1 MATSRTATS
10 HWDGTLTE
18 GAGQVTMQ
26 SSGIGTFNVTWAS
39 RAEEPDGRT
48 SPEQLIAAAHSSCFS
63 MALSGGLARA
73 GKPATS
79 LDTTA
84 DVTFQPGTGITGIVI
99 KVTGVV
105 PGMSAEEFQEAA
117 EGARTGCPV
126 SQALQAVPISLRRP
140 LPGSRPTSSVGR
152 AAPRPRAR
160 LRCCAVDDQ
169 RVQARGARS
178 ARREGGCGDDA
189 ARRCHGHRVCRRL
202 DRRRATSD
210 ATGTKV
216 PFRPAVRAADC
227 RPRCGSTTCATRTR
241 RC

>member
-48 SPEQLIAAAHSSCFS
+48 SPEELIAAAHSSCFS

-84 DVTFQPGTGITGIVI
+84 EVTFQPGTVITGIVI

-126 SQALQAVPISLRRP
+126 SQALQAVPISL
-140 LPGSRPTSSVGR
+140 
-152 AAPRPRAR
+152 
-160 LRCCAVDDQ
+160 
-169 RVQARGARS
+169 
-178 ARREGGCGDDA
+178 E
-189 ARRCHGHRVCRRL
+189 
-202 DRRRATSD
+202 ATL
-210 ATGTKV
+210 AG
-216 PFRPAVRAADC
+216 
-227 RPRCGSTTCATRTR
+227 
-241 RC
+241 